1 MKANFVKLPNF
12 VGGIVDFGALASAI
26 NLSKMLLQDGC
37 WHVEG
42 MQERDLGVRPSS
54 E

>member
-1 MKANFVKLPNF
+1 MKANFVKLPDF
-12 VGGIVDFGALASAI
+12 VGGTVDFGALSYTT

-37 WHVEG
+37 RHVEG
-42 MQERDLGVRPSS
+42 MQERDLGVRVSL